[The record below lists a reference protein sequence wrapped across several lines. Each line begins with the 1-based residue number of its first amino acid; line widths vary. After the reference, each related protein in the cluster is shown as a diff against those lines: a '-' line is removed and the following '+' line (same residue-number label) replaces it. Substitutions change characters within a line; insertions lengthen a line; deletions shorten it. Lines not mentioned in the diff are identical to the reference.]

1 MSSPQD
7 TSIEIK
13 RIFEDNQINDL
24 KRFMKKR
31 ECLNKTNNIF
41 IYLFHFVQSL
51 GIFVTMVAAG
61 YNLQHLVWFGVAL
74 NSLATLIHVYEKTND
89 ATLKR
94 LLNQIKNIKEGT
106 YVDEDALIE
115 VEKEENVVKNGEHNN
130 NTNNSTKTNST
141 VNESN
146 ATNAN
151 ATNATNTIST
161 MVFQNP
167 MNEHKNP

>member
-1 MSSPQD
+1 MFPPQD

-13 RIFEDNQINDL
+13 KIFEDNQINDL

-115 VEKEENVVKNGEHNN
+115 VEKEENVVKNGGEHNN
-130 NTNNSTKTNST
+130 NTNNSTKANSN

-146 ATNAN
+146 ATNT
-151 ATNATNTIST
+151 TNAIST